1 MNLPDELRTW
11 SLPVLKDPLFLQ
23 ITPLAVFVLFPL
35 LVLLALSSLGSSPS
49 TWWLA
54 MVFESFNFSFP
65 WSWSSNRSSAG
76 SSHETKKL
84 KKKLVRTRGEQIELN
99 GHGRPS
105 HKNEIHDGHY
115 PGLVNI
121 SGTYCFMNSTIQAM
135 ASLSYLQPYLA
146 DTQAK
151 AIELDVSSPVVDA
164 LLVLLQELNLP
175 RNSYHSIRP
184 LDIISALVNHSPG
197 KHNSLFSS
205 REHQD
210 AQELFQLVSECIKR
224 EVASVDKE
232 GHRDRGL
239 GGLSQVRSAANKEI
253 GKSVFDGLTANRRS
267 CVECGYT
274 EAVMHFPFDSWQL
287 AVPRYVVCA
296 HWFRHGCTLTRTQAS
311 CRLEDC
317 LAEYTKLEMLTDCIC
332 RKCSMKATHQKL
344 KYDADRLAVAVN
356 ADPNVSVS
364 KKKRARDAR
373 KLEIKLQTALD
384 HGRVE
389 EDIKGIRLE
398 KVFSKASTKQAM
410 IARPPQ
416 VLALHLNR
424 SLSYGHYATK
434 NTVRILFPEFLD
446 LTPFTTSGN
455 LSTTPS
461 VPISSQPP
469 LLPRSTTP
477 TPATYSV
484 QRVIYRLS
492 AVVCHYGQH
501 SFGHYICYR
510 RKPRPISYG
519 SRRFA
524 PPRLAHPLDCDCDKC
539 KRYGPVRDDDEA
551 VDSMYR
557 PGRGWLRIS
566 DDSVKECG
574 IETVVQ
580 ESSGAFMLYYERV
593 VLSSRPGIYPLH
605 NSPRS
610 SEETLKPRIM
620 NGSTT
625 SLESV
630 LALADGDVVE
640 GRGRGVMGPRV
651 VRSVAAGR
659 RSVSAAPSDR
669 DSQAMFHSTPS
680 LLNGIAIPLKATPS
694 QFSVSSTSTQ
704 STYSSL
710 SSSAPNIMHQ
720 RTSSSSSS
728 LTARPPGSPHPKS
741 LQPTRSSSSTTVDL
755 KA

>member
-1 MNLPDELRTW
+1 
-11 SLPVLKDPLFLQ
+11 
-23 ITPLAVFVLFPL
+23 
-35 LVLLALSSLGSSPS
+35 
-49 TWWLA
+49 
-54 MVFESFNFSFP
+54 MVFGGFSFSFP
-65 WSWSSNRSSAG
+65 WNWSSNHSSSG
-76 SSHETKKL
+76 PSHETKKL
-84 KKKLVRTRGEQIELN
+84 KKKLARTRSEQIELN
-99 GHGRPS
+99 GHAKPQ
-105 HKNEIHDGHY
+105 HKNDVHDGYY

-121 SGTYCFMNSTIQAM
+121 SGTYCFMNSTMQAM

-146 DTQAK
+146 DKQAK
-151 AIELDVSSPVVDA
+151 AIQLDVPSPVVDA
-164 LLVLLQELNLP
+164 LLALLQDLNLP
-175 RNSYHSIRP
+175 RTAYHSIRP
-184 LDIISALVNHSPG
+184 LDIITALVNHSPS

-210 AQELFQLVSECIKR
+210 AQELFQLVSECIKK
-224 EVASVDKE
+224 EVIAIDNE

-239 GGLSQVRSAANKEI
+239 GGLSQVRNDANREI

-274 EAVMHFPFDSWQL
+274 EAVMHFAFDSWQL
-287 AVPRYVVCA
+287 AVPRYV
-296 HWFRHGCTLTRTQAS
+296 AS

-317 LAEYTKLEMLTDCIC
+317 LAEYTKLEMLNDCVC

-344 KYDADRLAVAVN
+344 RQEADRLAAAVN
-356 ADPNVSVS
+356 ADPNASIS
-364 KKKRARDAR
+364 KKKRVKDAR
-373 KLEIKLQTALD
+373 KLEFRVQAALE
-384 HGRVE
+384 HGRLE
-389 EDIKGIRLE
+389 EDVKGVKLE
-398 KVFSKASTKQAM
+398 RVFSRASTKQAM

-424 SLSYGHYATK
+424 SLSYGHYAAK

-455 LSTTPS
+455 LSTKPS

-484 QRVIYRLS
+484 QRIIYRLS

-524 PPRLAHPLDCDCDKC
+524 PPRLVDPLGCDCEKC
-539 KRYGPVRDDDEA
+539 QRYGPVRDDDEA

-580 ESSGAFMLYYERV
+580 EGSGAFMLYYERV
-593 VLSSRPGIYPLH
+593 VQSRPGIYPHH

-610 SEETLKPRIM
+610 SEETLKPHV

-625 SLESV
+625 SLAS
-630 LALADGDVVE
+630 LLPDGDHVVE
-640 GRGRGVMGPRV
+640 NRGRGVTGPRV
-651 VRSVAAGR
+651 VRSVLAGR
-659 RSVSAAPSDR
+659 RSVSAARPDR
-669 DSQAMFHSTPS
+669 DSLSASTPS
-680 LLNGIAIPLKATPS
+680 LINGSAVPLKANVS
-694 QFSVSSTSTQ
+694 QVSLSSTSTKS
-704 STYSSL
+704 ST
-710 SSSAPNIMHQ
+710 SSALWASAPDILHQ

-728 LTARPPGSPHPKS
+728 LTARPPGSRHPKS
-741 LQPTRSSSSTTVDL
+741 PRPTQPSPVVDQ